1 MNAAKARKRRN
12 KQAMPERDVVERDL
26 VFGLGASGVS
36 VARYLARNHAN
47 AIYIDTR
54 EQPPGLDALKEL
66 QPDAEVVLGRPT
78 KDLLDGISRVIVS
91 PGIPDS
97 DPFLRAARD
106 KGVPVISDI
115 ALFVAEAKAP
125 FVAVT
130 GSNGKSTVTTLIALM
145 CDAAGKKSLAGA
157 NLGRPALD
165 LLTDAEPDIYVLEL
179 SSFQLQR
186 TPELPAKVAVLL
198 NISPDH
204 LDWHGSVEEYRE
216 AKYRIF
222 DEAASAVFN
231 RQDETAANRVPESLP
246 SVSFGLD
253 QPAQGQYGIR
263 NEEGQSF
270 LARGDQLLLST
281 ADMVLVGVH
290 NQANALAALAAG
302 ELLGLDLSPMLQV
315 LHEFPGL
322 PHRMQFVRRRK
333 GVDYIND
340 SKATN
345 VGAAAAAVESLPGLV
360 VLIAGGDGKGGDFA
374 EFAKAVCAKLR
385 AAVLIGRDAPLLGDA
400 FDLLAPVVMAGDMKA
415 AVQKAAELAQ
425 PGDTVLLAP
434 ACASF
439 DQYQN
444 YQQRGEHF
452 CQITRS
458 LAA

>member
-97 DPFLRAARD
+97 DPFLREARD

-165 LLTDAEPDIYVLEL
+165 LL
-179 SSFQLQR
+179 
-186 TPELPAKVAVLL
+186 
-198 NISPDH
+198 
-204 LDWHGSVEEYRE
+204 
-216 AKYRIF
+216 
-222 DEAASAVFN
+222 
-231 RQDETAANRVPESLP
+231 
-246 SVSFGLD
+246 
-253 QPAQGQYGIR
+253 
-263 NEEGQSF
+263 
-270 LARGDQLLLST
+270 
-281 ADMVLVGVH
+281 
-290 NQANALAALAAG
+290 
-302 ELLGLDLSPMLQV
+302 
-315 LHEFPGL
+315 
-322 PHRMQFVRRRK
+322 
-333 GVDYIND
+333 
-340 SKATN
+340 
-345 VGAAAAAVESLPGLV
+345 
-360 VLIAGGDGKGGDFA
+360 
-374 EFAKAVCAKLR
+374 
-385 AAVLIGRDAPLLGDA
+385 
-400 FDLLAPVVMAGDMKA
+400 
-415 AVQKAAELAQ
+415 
-425 PGDTVLLAP
+425 
-434 ACASF
+434 
-439 DQYQN
+439 
-444 YQQRGEHF
+444 
-452 CQITRS
+452 
-458 LAA
+458 